1 MPKEMP
7 DFWRLAF
14 SRRIAVNAIKVS
26 LTVGTVLN
34 TINQGTAILHWSG
47 INWGHVALNYVTPY
61 CVATWSATKNE
72 LGRRKEG

>member
-1 MPKEMP
+1 MPKETP

-34 TINQGTAILHWSG
+34 AINQGAAIIHWSG
-47 INWGHVALNYVTPY
+47 ISWWHVALNYVTPY

-72 LGRRKEG
+72 LGRRV

>member
-1 MPKEMP
+1 MPKETR

-34 TINQGTAILHWSG
+34 AINQGAAIIHWSG
-47 INWGHVALNYVTPY
+47 ISWWHVALNYVTPY

-72 LGRRKEG
+72 LGRRV

>member
-14 SRRIAVNAIKVS
+14 SRRIAVNAIRVS

-34 TINQGTAILHWSG
+34 AINQGAAIIHWSG
-47 INWGHVALNYVTPY
+47 ISWWHVALNYVTPY

-72 LGRRKEG
+72 LGRCDES